1 MNDAL
6 AASAYDAIQ
15 QQKINFAKSMG
26 FELDDT
32 AQDVAD
38 EIADTATD
46 GTDIE
51 PENVDVDG
59 RKPEDPPTDEVEQ
72 PTAELETEEQPE
84 EQTDETDK
92 AEEINKVDFLC
103 EENEG
108 KKNYFIEGVFLQ
120 SEIKNRNNRMYP
132 QKTLAREVAKYDE
145 NYIQK
150 GRALG
155 ELGHPDGPS
164 INLDRVSHKILSLRE
179 DGNNF
184 IGKAKLLDTPMG
196 KVAKSLLDEGVKLG
210 VSSRGMGS
218 IRKEENCNVVM
229 DDFMLAT
236 AADIVADPSAP
247 DAFVDG
253 IMEGKEWVWDNGI
266 LKESAVAEIKQE
278 IDQATLINLQERK
291 VSAFETFLKSL

>member
-1 MNDAL
+1 MRL
-6 AASAYDAIQ
+6 I
-15 QQKINFAKSMG
+15 
-26 FELDDT
+26 
-32 AQDVAD
+32 
-38 EIADTATD
+38 
-46 GTDIE
+46 
-51 PENVDVDG
+51 
-59 RKPEDPPTDEVEQ
+59 
-72 PTAELETEEQPE
+72 
-84 EQTDETDK
+84 
-92 AEEINKVDFLC
+92 AEEINTVDFLT
-103 EENEG
+103 EEKEG
-108 KKNYFIEGVFLQ
+108 KKNYFIEGIFLQ
-120 SEIKNRNNRMYP
+120 AELKNRNNRMYP
-132 QKTLAREVAKYDE
+132 LKTLSKEVAKYDE

-164 INLDRVSHKILSLRE
+164 INLDRVSHKIMSLKE

-184 IGKAKLLDTPMG
+184 IGRAKLLDTPMG

-253 IMEGKEWVWDNGI
+253 IMEGKEWVWDNGV
-266 LKESAVAEIKQE
+266 LKESTVAQIKTE
-278 IDQATLINLQERK
+278 IDHATLINLQERK
-291 VSAFETFLKSL
+291 VSAFEAFLKSL

>member
-1 MNDAL
+1 MRL
-6 AASAYDAIQ
+6 I
-15 QQKINFAKSMG
+15 
-26 FELDDT
+26 
-32 AQDVAD
+32 
-38 EIADTATD
+38 
-46 GTDIE
+46 
-51 PENVDVDG
+51 
-59 RKPEDPPTDEVEQ
+59 
-72 PTAELETEEQPE
+72 
-84 EQTDETDK
+84 
-92 AEEINKVDFLC
+92 AEEITDVQFL
-103 EENEG
+103 EEEKEG
-108 KKNYFIEGVFLQ
+108 KKNYFIEGIFLQ
-120 SEIKNRNNRMYP
+120 AELKNRNNRMYP
-132 QKTLAREVAKYDE
+132 LATLQKEVAKYNE
-145 NYIQK
+145 NYIES

-164 INLDRVSHKILSLRE
+164 INLDRVSHKIISLKE

-196 KVAKSLLDEGVKLG
+196 RIAKDLLGEGVKLG

-253 IMEGKEWVWDNGI
+253 IMEGKEWVWDNGV
-266 LKESAVAEIKQE
+266 LKEAKVAQIKKE
-278 IDQATLINLQERK
+278 IDQATLLNLQERK

>member
-1 MNDAL
+1 MRL
-6 AASAYDAIQ
+6 I
-15 QQKINFAKSMG
+15 
-26 FELDDT
+26 
-32 AQDVAD
+32 
-38 EIADTATD
+38 
-46 GTDIE
+46 
-51 PENVDVDG
+51 
-59 RKPEDPPTDEVEQ
+59 
-72 PTAELETEEQPE
+72 
-84 EQTDETDK
+84 
-92 AEEINKVDFLC
+92 AEEINNVDFLC
-103 EENEG
+103 EEKEG
-108 KKNYFIEGVFLQ
+108 KKNYFIEGIFLQ
-120 SEIKNRNNRMYP
+120 AELKNRNNRMYP
-132 QKTLAREVAKYDE
+132 LKTLSKEVAKYDE

-164 INLDRVSHKILSLRE
+164 INLDRVSHKIMSLKE

-184 IGKAKLLDTPMG
+184 IGRAKLLDTPMG

-253 IMEGKEWVWDNGI
+253 IMEGKEWVWDNGV
-266 LKESAVAEIKQE
+266 LKESAVADIKKE

-291 VSAFETFLKSL
+291 ISAFEAFLKSL